1 MAAFTVAEVAAA
13 CGGRVVGDGAARVS
27 GVRALENAGPESLSF
42 AIDAKAL
49 KRASASRAGAFLA
62 RSASDLPGR
71 TVVEV
76 ADPQQA
82 LIAVLRLFHPLRTA
96 RPGIHPT
103 AVVDPGATVDPS
115 AEIGPYAVIGAGT
128 VVGAGVVV
136 EAHAVVGAG
145 CRVGAGS
152 WLHPHVVLYD
162 RVTLGERV
170 EVHGGAVLGADG
182 FGYATTARGLVKI
195 PQVGTVSVGD
205 DVEIG
210 ANTCIDR
217 AALETTTVGAGTKV
231 DNLVQIG
238 HNVVVGEDTIL
249 CAQVGLAGSTI
260 VGRGVTLAG
269 QVGVAGHCEIGDGVI
284 ATAQTGIPNSV
295 EAGKVVS
302 GYPAIE
308 NRAWLKSSAVFN
320 KLPEL
325 QKAVRRL
332 ERGLADRAGDD
343 ESGVL

>member
-195 PQVGTVSVGD
+195 PQVGVVTVGD

-238 HNVVVGEDTIL
+238 HNVIVGRHDVI
-249 CAQVGLAGSTI
+249 CAQVGIAGSA
-260 VGRGVTLAG
+260 VLEDGVVLGG
-269 QVGVAGHCEIGDGVI
+269 QVGVAGHLTVGAGAQVQAQSGIGADVPPKQALHG
-284 ATAQTGIPNSV
+284 T
-295 EAGKVVS
+295 
-302 GYPAIE
+302 PAFAYRDYQRSWIE
-308 NRAWLKSSAVFN
+308 LKR
-320 KLPEL
+320 LPETARL
-325 QKAVRRL
+325 VRRL
-332 ERGLADRAGDD
+332 AEKAGLLKGGD
-343 ESGVL
+343 S